1 MKRIHVLGLLTLLI
15 WGLLFVLA
23 FAQPGPVPQPEGEK
37 GRMVFMLVNLLLG
50 SSLVPYLTSKL
61 KAVKF
66 LAGPGAIISSGIL
79 GIIAAMGSNLVFG
92 PACPPIIFYFWAWA
106 AIRPRPVLFSRF
118 TRPFSKRLNGEILAR
133 SGGGLRRSGYRWVF
147 VCHPLSEALPI
158 PTGAA
163 DRSPCH

>member
-92 PACPPIIFYFWAWA
+92 AGLSADYLLLLGLGGNQTA
-106 AIRPRPVLFSRF
+106 ASF
-118 TRPFSKRLNGEILAR
+118 
-133 SGGGLRRSGYRWVF
+133 VF
-147 VCHPLSEALPI
+147 EVYKTFFKKA
-158 PTGAA
+158 
-163 DRSPCH
+163 